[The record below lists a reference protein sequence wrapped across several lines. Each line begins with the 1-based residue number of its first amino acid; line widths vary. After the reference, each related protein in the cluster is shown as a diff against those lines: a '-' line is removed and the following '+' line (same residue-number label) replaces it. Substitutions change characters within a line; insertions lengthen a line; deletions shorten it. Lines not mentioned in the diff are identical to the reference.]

1 LRIQNESLA
10 IATSG
15 GSVEGGGRDSIRDLS
30 RDVLMT
36 SSRIARARGALLG
49 VDRRRAQVSRKP
61 RADAHF
67 FDVLATIR
75 LRGIAPGW
83 WTMRAGR

>member
-1 LRIQNESLA
+1 
-10 IATSG
+10 
-15 GSVEGGGRDSIRDLS
+15 
-30 RDVLMT
+30 MT
-36 SSRIARARGALLG
+36 SSTIARARGALLG

-67 FDVLATIR
+67 FDVLAPIR